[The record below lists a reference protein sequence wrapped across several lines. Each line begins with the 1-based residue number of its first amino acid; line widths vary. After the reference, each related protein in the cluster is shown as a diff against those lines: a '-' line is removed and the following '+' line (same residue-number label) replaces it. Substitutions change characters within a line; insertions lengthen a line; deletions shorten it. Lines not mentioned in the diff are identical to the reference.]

1 MCQVLYCWNHVFA
14 QSQTYHKAK
23 KVFWPISQS
32 RWYNKQTN
40 KLALYHWHILYRSKV
55 KGEPIG
61 YLSYSRAKPTN
72 IRARSTSQVVTRK
85 RDVCTAVS
93 FSKTGT
99 FKSLQTIFGWTE
111 MRGWFQGLPLCI
123 WLIVASLSIKL
134 WVLQSQML

>member
-23 KVFWPISQS
+23 KVFWQISQS
-32 RWYNKQTN
+32 RWYNKQIN

-55 KGEPIG
+55 KSEPIG

-85 RDVCTAVS
+85 RDVGTAVS
-93 FSKTGT
+93 FSKILRLEKKCDNTCYN
-99 FKSLQTIFGWTE
+99 FDFEE
-111 MRGWFQGLPLCI
+111 MRLMWKSTEYPYYCF
-123 WLIVASLSIKL
+123 AEK
-134 WVLQSQML
+134 